1 MLRLC
6 ACLNVTTHFIG
17 PAGFDLSDRAL
28 RRAGMDYLDH
38 AKIMR
43 HSSWEAFETWRAKE
57 SVRLILM
64 TTHATLPYCDFR
76 FADSDIILLGRE
88 SAGVPEYVH
97 AAADQRILI
106 PMTAGLRSL
115 NVATSAAMVLG
126 EALRQTDGFPAAPL
140 INGIK

>member
-1 MLRLC
+1 
-6 ACLNVTTHFIG
+6 
-17 PAGFDLSDRAL
+17 
-28 RRAGMDYLDH
+28 
-38 AKIMR
+38 
-43 HSSWEAFETWRAKE
+43 
-57 SVRLILM
+57 M